1 MMDVKIYQ
9 INATRDTDRVMYL
22 NYDTINGAVNCEI
35 YDPVFSGEVKADN
48 LEDVYYLFNM
58 ERPPGFRGHFLS
70 VSDIVEVVKA
80 ESIAP
85 GFYFCDSIGFREIAF
100 QPRETMTVVL
110 CEPGKTARV
119 AQIGTTLEDLQAV
132 VGGLIQPFYAFEDP
146 GVCIVCNE
154 EGKYNGMRPCRAVY
168 TSDGQILDII
178 NGPFFICD
186 CNGENFNSLSREQQE
201 RYENQFQLPEYF
213 LKLDGEVMIIPYEPR
228 LEEQQR

>member
-9 INATRDTDRVMYL
+9 INGARDTDRVMFL
-22 NYDTINGAVNCEI
+22 NYDAINGAVNCEI

-48 LEDVYYLFNM
+48 LEDVFNLFNM
-58 ERPPGFRGHFLS
+58 ERPQGFRGHSLS

-85 GFYFCDSIGFREIAF
+85 GFYFCDSIGFRETAF
-100 QPRETMTVVL
+100 QPRDTMTVVL

-132 VGGLIQPFYAFEDP
+132 VGGLIQPFKAFDDP
-146 GVCIVCNE
+146 DVCIVCNE
-154 EGKYNGMRPCRAVY
+154 EGRYNGMIPCRAVY
-168 TSDGQILDII
+168 SSDGQILDII

-186 CNGENFNSLSREQQE
+186 CSGENFNSLSREQQE
-201 RYENQFQLPEYF
+201 QYAKQFKFPEHY
-213 LKLDGEVMIIPYEPR
+213 LKLGGEILAIPYEPR
-228 LEEQQR
+228 FEEQQR